1 MEIFQG
7 GWQMGEKNLGG
18 DFVKKK
24 QINPLRV
31 GWVSEITKH
40 DACITCCSSF
50 RSVCQVCFQGGWQ
63 MGEKN
68 LGGDLLKIIEI
79 TPPPPCRM
87 GVGNH
92 NTNQTH

>member
-18 DFVKKK
+18 D
-24 QINPLRV
+24 
-31 GWVSEITKH
+31 
-40 DACITCCSSF
+40 
-50 RSVCQVCFQGGWQ
+50 
-63 MGEKN
+63 
-68 LGGDLLKIIEI
+68 LLKKSVI

-92 NTNQTH
+92 NTRRMYNMLQLF